1 MKKLFLVA
9 LMFTACSEFSSP
21 SQAAAAEAAV
31 TKATLSV
38 EGMTCQGCE
47 RFIIRTLSALPG
59 VKSVTASHTEK
70 RVEVSYDSTIT
81 LETIKAKI
89 RELEY
94 RVN

>member
-9 LMFTACSEFSSP
+9 LLFTACSEFSTP
-21 SQAAAAEAAV
+21 SQATATEAV

-38 EGMTCQGCE
+38 EGMTCGGCE
-47 RFIIRTLSALPG
+47 RFIIRTVSALPG

-70 RVEVSYDSTIT
+70 RVEVSYDSSIT